1 MVGRWVTA
9 SKGWDSELNQNS
21 KRIGS
26 GQKAFYPEAEEK
38 LYTWLIEQRKQGLAV
53 TYTILRIKM
62 QNILKEREMITLYG
76 GSAKEFKTS
85 CQWIS
90 SFMKRYKLSWRRR
103 TKISQKLPRQTEET
117 LAKFHQF
124 INNLR
129 TRKSF
134 DLCNIFNMDKPPVWF
149 NMVGNFTIDQKGEKT
164 VQIRSTGNDKNR
176 FTVVLTCAADN
187 GTKLPP
193 ICIFKGKRLSK
204 GEKIPPGVV
213 VWFQDKGWMDSE
225 LMNRYID
232 YLGDK
237 INKRTGARA
246 PSVIPCSLT
255 SLCQP
260 LDVAINKPFK
270 ANLLYILWMAA
281 GGAGQTNKGNLRR
294 AKFSDVCAWVKC
306 SWDGISDEII
316 IDSFKT
322 CGISNALD
330 EVEDFDNEIIDI
342 SNDDLEDDNLEHD
355 VSDDNLEDDISCDDS
370 GISINE

>member
-1 MVGRWVTA
+1 MVGCWITA
-9 SKGWDSELNQNS
+9 SKGWDSELNQDS

-26 GQKAFYPEAEEK
+26 GRKAFYPKAEEK

-62 QNILKEREMITLYG
+62 QNILKERKMITLYG

-103 TKISQKLPRQTEET
+103 TKISQKLPSQTEET

-124 INNLR
+124 INNLK

-134 DLCNIFNMDKPPVWF
+134 DLCNIFNMDETPVWF
-149 NMVGNFTIDQKGEKT
+149 DM
-164 VQIRSTGNDKNR
+164 
-176 FTVVLTCAADN
+176 AD

-213 VWFQDKGWMDSE
+213 VWFQDKSWMDSE

-232 YLGDK
+232 YLGNE

-246 PSVIPCSLT
+246 P
-255 SLCQP
+255 
-260 LDVAINKPFK
+260 N
-270 ANLLYILWMAA
+270 
-281 GGAGQTNKGNLRR
+281 
-294 AKFSDVCAWVKC
+294 DVCAWVKR

-342 SNDDLEDDNLEHD
+342 SDDDLEDDNLEHD
-355 VSDDNLEDDISCDDS
+355 VSDNNLEDDISCDDS
-370 GISINE
+370 DIGINV

>member
-1 MVGRWVTA
+1 MKQVITYAKLYGRNKAARHFDLNASIVGHWVTA
-9 SKGWDSELNQNS
+9 SKGWDSELNQDS

-85 CQWIS
+85 
-90 SFMKRYKLSWRRR
+90 Y
-103 TKISQKLPRQTEET
+103 
-117 LAKFHQF
+117 
-124 INNLR
+124 
-129 TRKSF
+129 
-134 DLCNIFNMDKPPVWF
+134 
-149 NMVGNFTIDQKGEKT
+149 
-164 VQIRSTGNDKNR
+164 
-176 FTVVLTCAADN
+176 
-187 GTKLPP
+187 GTKLPL
-193 ICIFKGKRLSK
+193 ICIFKGKQLSK

-232 YLGDK
+232 YLGDE

-246 PSVIPCSLT
+246 PKLMVYDSFRGYLEKSVKEKFRDYGFDLGIILGGLT

-270 ANLLYILWMAA
+270 ANLRKEWHLWMAA
-281 GGAGQTNKGNLRR
+281 GGAGQTNK
-294 AKFSDVCAWVKC
+294 
-306 SWDGISDEII
+306 
-316 IDSFKT
+316 
-322 CGISNALD
+322 
-330 EVEDFDNEIIDI
+330 VENFDNEIIDI
-342 SNDDLEDDNLEHD
+342 SDDDLEDGINDNLEHD
-355 VSDDNLEDDISCDDS
+355 
-370 GISINE
+370 

>member
-9 SKGWDSELNQNS
+9 SKGWDSELNQDS
-21 KRIGS
+21 KQIGS
-26 GQKAFYPEAEEK
+26 GRKAFYPEAEEK

-62 QNILKEREMITLYG
+62 QNILNEHEMTTLYG

-103 TKISQKLPRQTEET
+103 TKISQKLPSQTEET
-117 LAKFHQF
+117 LVKFHQF

-134 DLCNIFNMDKPPVWF
+134 DLCNIFNMDETPVWF
-149 NMVGNFTIDQKGEKT
+149 DM
-164 VQIRSTGNDKNR
+164 
-176 FTVVLTCAADN
+176 AD

-225 LMNRYID
+225 LMNWYID
-232 YLGDK
+232 YLGDET
-237 INKRTGARA
+237 NKRTGAGASKLMVYDSFRGHLKK
-246 PSVIPCSLT
+246 SH
-255 SLCQP
+255 
-260 LDVAINKPFK
+260 
-270 ANLLYILWMAA
+270 LWMAA

-294 AKFSDVCAWVKC
+294 AKFSDVCGWVKRF
-306 SWDGISDEII
+306 WDRISDEII

-330 EVEDFDNEIIDI
+330 DVEDFDNEIIDI
-342 SNDDLEDDNLEHD
+342 SDDDLENGINDDLENDG
-355 VSDDNLEDDISCDDS
+355 SDDNLEDDISWDDLDI
-370 GISINE
+370 GINE

>member
-1 MVGRWVTA
+1 
-9 SKGWDSELNQNS
+9 
-21 KRIGS
+21 
-26 GQKAFYPEAEEK
+26 
-38 LYTWLIEQRKQGLAV
+38 
-53 TYTILRIKM
+53 M

-103 TKISQKLPRQTEET
+103 TKISQKLPSQTEET

-134 DLCNIFNMDKPPVWF
+134 DLCNIFNMDETLVWF
-149 NMVGNFTIDQKGEKT
+149 DMAGNFTIDQKGEKT

-176 FTVVLTCAADN
+176 FTVVLTCAAGN

-213 VWFQDKGWMDSE
+213 VWFQDKE
-225 LMNRYID
+225 LQ
-232 YLGDK
+232 
-237 INKRTGARA
+237 
-246 PSVIPCSLT
+246 SVIPGGLT

-270 ANLLYILWMAA
+270 ANLRKEWHLWMAA

-294 AKFSDVCAWVKC
+294 AKFSDVCAWMKR

-342 SNDDLEDDNLEHD
+342 SDDDLEDGINDNLEHD
-355 VSDDNLEDDISCDDS
+355 VSDDNLEDDISCDNSDI
-370 GISINE
+370 GKMNR

>member
-9 SKGWDSELNQNS
+9 SKGWDSELNQDS

-26 GQKAFYPEAEEK
+26 GRKAFYPEAEEK

-62 QNILKEREMITLYG
+62 QNILKEREMTTLYG

-90 SFMKRYKLSWRRR
+90 SFMKR
-103 TKISQKLPRQTEET
+103 
-117 LAKFHQF
+117 
-124 INNLR
+124 
-129 TRKSF
+129 KSF
-134 DLCNIFNMDKPPVWF
+134 DLCNIFNMDETPVWF
-149 NMVGNFTIDQKGEKT
+149 DM
-164 VQIRSTGNDKNR
+164 
-176 FTVVLTCAADN
+176 AD

-232 YLGDK
+232 YLGDET
-237 INKRTGARA
+237 NKRTGAGA
-246 PSVIPCSLT
+246 PKLMVYDSFRGHLKKSVKEKFCDYGFDLGVILDGLT

-270 ANLLYILWMAA
+270 ANLRKEWHLWMAA

-294 AKFSDVCAWVKC
+294 AKFSDVCGWVKR

-330 EVEDFDNEIIDI
+330 DVEDFDNEIIDI
-342 SNDDLEDDNLEHD
+342 SDDDLEDGINDDLENDD
-355 VSDDNLEDDISCDDS
+355 SDDNLEDDISWDDLDI
-370 GISINE
+370 GINE